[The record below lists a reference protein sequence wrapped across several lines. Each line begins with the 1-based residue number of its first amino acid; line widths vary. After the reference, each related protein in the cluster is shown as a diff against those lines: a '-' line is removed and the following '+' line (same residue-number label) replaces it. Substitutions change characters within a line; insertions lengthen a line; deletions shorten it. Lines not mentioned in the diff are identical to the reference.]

1 MKINLIEKVIGSGF
15 YTGYIPKASGTF
27 ASLLAYIIFLIPGFE
42 NPTFLML
49 LISVSIVIGVK
60 IADKFESIYGKDP
73 SQFTFDEFIGS
84 WISLLFLP
92 KKVWYIIPA
101 FFIWRLLD
109 IYKPFPA
116 NYFEKLKGGWG
127 VILDDVISGIYTFIL
142 IQLLNHF
149 IVRLI

>member
-1 MKINLIEKVIGSGF
+1 MKINLIEKIIGSGF

-27 ASLLAYIIFLIPGFE
+27 ASLLAYVIFLIPGFE

-60 IADKFESIYGKDP
+60 IAVKFESIYGKDP
-73 SQFTFDEFIGS
+73 SQFTLDEFIGS
-84 WISLLFLP
+84 WISLLFIP
-92 KKVWYIIPA
+92 KKAWFIIPA
-101 FFIWRLLD
+101 FFVWRLLD

-149 IVRLI
+149 IVRLT

>member
-15 YTGYIPKASGTF
+15 YTGYIPNASGTF

-73 SQFTFDEFIGS
+73 PQFTLDEFIGS

-92 KKVWYIIPA
+92 KKVWFIIPT
-101 FFIWRLLD
+101 FFVWRLLD

-116 NYFEKLKGGWG
+116 NFFEKLKGGWG
-127 VILDDVISGIYTFIL
+127 VILDDLISGIYTFIL

>member
-1 MKINLIEKVIGSGF
+1 LKINLIEKIIGSGF

-49 LISVSIVIGVK
+49 LISVSIVVGVK

-73 SQFTFDEFIGS
+73 SQFTLDEFIGS

-92 KKVWYIIPA
+92 KKVWFIFPA
-101 FFIWRLLD
+101 FFVWRLLD

>member
-1 MKINLIEKVIGSGF
+1 MKINLIEKIIGSGF

-27 ASLLAYIIFLIPGFE
+27 ASLLVYIIFLIPGFE

-73 SQFTFDEFIGS
+73 SQFTLDEFIGS

-92 KKVWYIIPA
+92 KKVWFIIPA
-101 FFIWRLLD
+101 FFVWRLLD

>member
-1 MKINLIEKVIGSGF
+1 LKINLIEKVIGSGF

>member
-1 MKINLIEKVIGSGF
+1 MKINLIEKIIGSGF

-49 LISVSIVIGVK
+49 LISVSIVVGVK

-73 SQFTFDEFIGS
+73 SQFTLDEFIGS

-92 KKVWYIIPA
+92 KKVWFIFPA
-101 FFIWRLLD
+101 FFVWRLLD